1 MINAN
6 EKRLKKLQ
14 KKLAREYQKS
24 EKEIKKELDAY
35 LSALEQADG
44 LESQKL
50 ADGLITEEQYKAWRQ
65 MQVQSSEW
73 SRRVTNALAKILV
86 AADIVAISNINKATT
101 AVAVEGST
109 FAQFEA
115 SRIVG
120 KTFSLVN
127 KNAIEVALKEKLY
140 KKVNVARD
148 MLWNE
153 RQVRSVISQALLNG
167 WSVPKTAN
175 KLLDAVGTYYKK
187 EDIKN
192 WYDLTE
198 RQITR
203 EIARKNRIASLRDA
217 RTMLNSA
224 EQQGKLAEYRMLKEM
239 GVDIQKGW
247 LAVLDE
253 RTRDTHAEID
263 MEFVEIEDTFS
274 NGLMEPCDPDGDPS
288 EVYNCRCTLI
298 SKIDGKTISLEERR
312 NKLERSY
319 EEWHSR

>member
-14 KKLAREYQKS
+14 KKLAKEYQKS
-24 EKEIKKELDAY
+24 ENEIKKILDEYLQELEGEDEME
-35 LSALEQADG
+35 LEK
-44 LESQKL
+44 LES
-50 ADGLITEEQYKAWRQ
+50 GLITEAQYSAWRQ
-65 MQVQSSEW
+65 RIIQGSEMTRLMA
-73 SRRVTNALAKILV
+73 SGI
-86 AADIVAISNINKATT
+86 AAIMVGIDIAAINHINKATT
-101 AVAVEGST
+101 AVALEGST
-109 FAQFEA
+109 FAQFET
-115 SRIVG
+115 SRIAG

-148 MLWNE
+148 TIWNE

-175 KLLDAVGTYYKK
+175 KLLDTVGTYYKK

-192 WYDLTE
+192 WYNLTE
-198 RQITR
+198 KQITR

-247 LAVLDE
+247 MATLDE
-253 RTRDTHAEID
+253 RTRDSHAEID

-288 EVYNCRCTLI
+288 EVYNCRCSLI

-312 NKLERSY
+312 NNLERSY